1 METKKKKQYK
11 TFHYT
16 GLLSVCFLVNPS
28 QDCSQVIEG
37 KMCGED
43 HQTYLN
49 ECDML
54 SRGVVFAY
62 YGPCKE
68 ECSNDYSQV
77 SSLSIAMCESVST
90 EKQCRYVKYR
100 QDTSRRP
107 PIKSTETLMHY
118 IYSSILNER
127 GDKFSFIR

>member
-1 METKKKKQYK
+1 
-11 TFHYT
+11 
-16 GLLSVCFLVNPS
+16 
-28 QDCSQVIEG
+28 
-37 KMCGED
+37 MCGED

-77 SSLSIAMCESVST
+77 SISEY
-90 EKQCRYVKYR
+90 RY
-100 QDTSRRP
+100 
-107 PIKSTETLMHY
+107 M
-118 IYSSILNER
+118 
-127 GDKFSFIR
+127 

>member
-1 METKKKKQYK
+1 
-11 TFHYT
+11 
-16 GLLSVCFLVNPS
+16 
-28 QDCSQVIEG
+28 
-37 KMCGED
+37 MCGED

-77 SSLSIAMCESVST
+77 SSLSIAV
-90 EKQCRYVKYR
+90 
-100 QDTSRRP
+100 
-107 PIKSTETLMHY
+107 
-118 IYSSILNER
+118 
-127 GDKFSFIR
+127 